1 MRTLWRYLHYA
12 PFLIRPLHQPSH
24 RHPLSTRFLDCP
36 TLQVY
41 NLKLFV
47 DLTKHANS
55 LEASSSPPAS
65 VHSSPVLTQAQQ
77 NEIDLAGVFPRAAH
91 IPLS

>member
-1 MRTLWRYLHYA
+1 
-12 PFLIRPLHQPSH
+12 
-24 RHPLSTRFLDCP
+24 
-36 TLQVY
+36 VY

-55 LEASSSPPAS
+55 LEASSSPPAN